1 MPDPATSPKSISSSS
16 FSRCSRLNT
25 VEKFVSMPPSQRW
38 FTNGMPTR
46 RACSAIASW
55 ACFLVPT
62 YRIVPPCA
70 TVSLMNS
77 YARSM

>member
-1 MPDPATSPKSISSSS
+1 
-16 FSRCSRLNT
+16 
-25 VEKFVSMPPSQRW
+25 MPPSQRW

-46 RACSAIASW
+46 RACSAIASC
-55 ACFLVPT
+55 ACFFVPT

-77 YARSM
+77 YALSM